1 MGDESQSKWFGWLE
15 VIQSRTITKKTK
27 VFRTPLVHSLS
38 GPQATEGNTVAA
50 TELTVLARAGLGL
63 RIRQEIF
70 VRALEIVD
78 FAFPKVPNTRR
89 NLVENVFVVS
99 NQQDGAFVF
108 L

>member
-15 VIQSRTITKKTK
+15 VLQSRKITQRRKVSRTLGFIPCQGHKPRQGIQS
-27 VFRTPLVHSLS
+27 PL
-38 GPQATEGNTVAA
+38 P
-50 TELTVLARAGLGL
+50 ELTVLARAGLGL

-78 FAFPKVPNTRR
+78 FAFPEVPNTRR